1 MLEFFPFSFKF
12 EGFGCFSWATR
23 RSGLAVLI
31 LLLPF
36 WDGICTDPSCGANPI
51 GGGLLTGTP
60 GYGLIRYDICL

>member
-36 WDGICTDPSCGANPI
+36 WDGICTDPNVGANPI
-51 GGGLLTGTP
+51 QGGWLFIAFTG
-60 GYGLIRYDICL
+60 YL